1 MVLSKGDTTMLLVIY
16 FKDGSDKTIKCDS
29 FVMTSVDVLVVKLA
43 SEKTEFINVDHFG
56 GCNYEN

>member
-1 MVLSKGDTTMLLVIY
+1 MLLVIY